1 MKTVAVIGSR
11 RRFMLFAKENHLQ
24 LDYCG
29 KAIGNDVEYVLAN
42 GVNKVLGWQFDDAIR
57 LESNFDE
64 VADEVAR
71 RIKKGEHYEEKRS
84 FERRR

>member
-1 MKTVAVIGSR
+1 MKTVAVIVSR

-24 LDYCG
+24 LDYSG

-57 LESNFDE
+57 LEFESNFDE

-71 RIKKGEHYEEKRS
+71 RIKKGEHYEE
-84 FERRR
+84 

>member
-11 RRFMLFAKENHLQ
+11 RRFMIFAKENHLQ

-42 GVNKVLGWQFDDAIR
+42 GVNKVLGWRFDDAIW
-57 LESNFDE
+57 LEFESNFDG

-71 RIKKGEHYEEKRS
+71 RIKKGEHYEE
-84 FERRR
+84 